1 MLEDILLSDDD
12 FSKDN
17 NKYQKYIKENYIF

>member
-17 NKYQKYIKENYIF
+17 NKYQKYIKENYIL